1 MERLT
6 KRYTYTNPPYIE
18 CVPFKYERIVYTGG
32 NDLVK
37 ISAIDMTSKEV
48 QECLNKLANYEDLDE
63 RGMVIRDGDPVKC
76 FANITFDKDDL
87 QKMVDE
93 KVSEIELNID
103 KIREEVIDEFVKMLN
118 EYSYISRYGTLIVF
132 KPKQLDEMVSHLK
145 AGEK

>member
-37 ISAIDMTSKEV
+37 ISAIDMVSKEV
-48 QECLNKLANYEDLDE
+48 QKCLDKLADYEDLDE
-63 RGMVIRDGDPVKC
+63 RGMVIRDGEPEKC
-76 FANITFDKDDL
+76 FANITFDKADL

-103 KIREEVIDEFVKMLN
+103 KIKGETIDEFVKMLR
-118 EYSYISRYGTLIVF
+118 EYSFISRYGTLIIL
-132 KPKQLDEMVSHLK
+132 KPSHLDEIAANMK

>member
-6 KRYTYTNPPYIE
+6 KRYTYTNPPDIE

-37 ISAIDMTSKEV
+37 ISAIDMVSKEV
-48 QECLNKLANYEDLDE
+48 QKCLDKLADYEDLDE
-63 RGMVIRDGDPVKC
+63 RGMVIRDGDSVKC
-76 FANITFDKDDL
+76 FANITFDKNDL

-93 KVSEIELNID
+93 KVAEIELNINA
-103 KIREEVIDEFVKMLN
+103 IREQTINEFIKMLN
-118 EYSYISRYGTLIVF
+118 RYAFSNEYGTHIVF
-132 KPKQLDEMVSHLK
+132 TPEQLDEMVAHWK

>member
-6 KRYTYTNPPYIE
+6 KRYTYTNPPDIE

-37 ISAIDMTSKEV
+37 ISAIDMVSKET
-48 QECLNKLANYEDLDE
+48 QKCLDKLADYEDLDE

-76 FANITFDKDDL
+76 FANITFDKNDL

-93 KVSEIELNID
+93 KISEIELNID
-103 KIREEVIDEFVKMLN
+103 RIKEETINEFVKMLHRYAFSN
-118 EYSYISRYGTLIVF
+118 EYGTHIVF
-132 KPKQLDEMVSHLK
+132 TPEQLDELVAHLK
-145 AGEK
+145 AGEE